1 MEEREA
7 CLTADLGMVEYGRA
21 YELQKRLH
29 ALRVRQ
35 EIGDVLLLLEHA
47 PTLTLGKSGSVKNV
61 LASPGRLAQL
71 GISLFFIER
80 GGDVTYH
87 GPGQLVGYPIMDL
100 RKRGRDIYRFVTD
113 LEEVM
118 IRTARDF
125 AVEAGRD
132 PGHRGVWVES
142 AELGA
147 IGLSVRRWVTMH
159 GFAFNV
165 TTNLDHFTVINPCGF
180 VDRQATSLAALL
192 SRHISMEPVRE
203 RLQYHFS
210 AVFDVDIVRTTEE
223 GLVRVVDNAPTE
235 RERAAP

>member
-35 EIGDVLLLLEHA
+35 EIGDVLLLLEHT

-125 AVEAGRD
+125 SVEAGRD

-223 GLVRVVDNAPTE
+223 GLVRMVDNAP
-235 RERAAP
+235 